1 MATNNPTPPR
11 VATRSH
17 SLELIST
24 SLAIILALL
33 GAAFFF
39 KAQGW
44 SPDGGSMWVYLLP
57 WLVLG
62 YLAVQLFVLLST
74 AVDSRSI
81 GFIDAI
87 ASLAPA
93 LVGAIVGVEWLQGII
108 KLSGYQENAL
118 LLMIGTSLLESVVTL
133 WLRFT
138 VNRRT
143 IGLDTGT

>member
-1 MATNNPTPPR
+1 MSMSSAPKMA
-11 VATRSH
+11 ARSH
-17 SLELIST
+17 SLELVST
-24 SLAIILALL
+24 SLAIILALV
-33 GAAFFF
+33 AAVFFF

-44 SPDGGSMWVYLLP
+44 SPEGGIWVYLLP

-62 YLAVQLFVLLST
+62 YLAIQLLALLAT
-74 AVDSRSI
+74 AVDSRSV

-93 LVGAIVGVEWLQGII
+93 LVGAIVGVEWIQGIV

-118 LLMIGTSLLESVVTL
+118 LLMIGTSLLEAVVTL

-143 IGLDTGT
+143 IGIDSGS